1 MENSNQGNF
10 APQAQQAVPAGMDF
24 MTAVK
29 TCFSKYADFNGRATR
44 SEYWYFFLFQFI
56 CGIVLGWIPIVGW
69 LVSLALLV
77 PPAGSCMASSAR
89 HGQIRCLLP
98 LPPHPAGRLDLRS
111 HLALQ
116 RDSARRQPVRP
127 PAPRLISSLAISF
140 RQPEHNN
147 RVNISEPDQ
156 KKKGAVSKCLTQ
168 RFFYPDGRVNQR
180 VA

>member
-77 PPAGSCMASSAR
+77 PQLAVAWRRLHDMGKSGANYLF
-89 HGQIRCLLP
+89 ILI
-98 LPPHPAGRLDLRS
+98 PPGRLDLRS

-127 PAPRLISSLAISF
+127 PAPRLISLLYITL
-140 RQPEHNN
+140 QYN
-147 RVNISEPDQ
+147 
-156 KKKGAVSKCLTQ
+156 KKTLC
-168 RFFYPDGRVNQR
+168 RH
-180 VA
+180 

>member
-24 MTAVK
+24 KTAVK

-77 PPAGSCMASSAR
+77 PQLAVAWRRLHDMGKSGANYLF
-89 HGQIRCLLP
+89 ILIP
-98 LPPHPAGRLDLRS
+98 LVGWIFVLIWLCKETQPGDNQYGPQP
-111 HLALQ
+111 LA
-116 RDSARRQPVRP
+116 
-127 PAPRLISSLAISF
+127 
-140 RQPEHNN
+140 
-147 RVNISEPDQ
+147 
-156 KKKGAVSKCLTQ
+156 
-168 RFFYPDGRVNQR
+168 
-180 VA
+180 

>member
-77 PPAGSCMASSAR
+77 PQLAVAWRRLHDMGKSGANYLFNL
-89 HGQIRCLLP
+89 IP
-98 LPPHPAGRLDLRS
+98 LVGWIFVLIWLCKETQPGDNQYGPQP
-111 HLALQ
+111 LA
-116 RDSARRQPVRP
+116 
-127 PAPRLISSLAISF
+127 
-140 RQPEHNN
+140 
-147 RVNISEPDQ
+147 
-156 KKKGAVSKCLTQ
+156 
-168 RFFYPDGRVNQR
+168 
-180 VA
+180 